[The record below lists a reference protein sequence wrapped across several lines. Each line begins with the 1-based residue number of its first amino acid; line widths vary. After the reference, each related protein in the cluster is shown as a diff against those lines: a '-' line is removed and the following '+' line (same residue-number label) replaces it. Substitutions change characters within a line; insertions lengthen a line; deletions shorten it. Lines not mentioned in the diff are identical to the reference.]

1 MVLFDRVKEFADR
14 KKMSLNEV
22 EEAVGFSKNTTY
34 KWKKQTP
41 NADNVRIIA
50 EYFGTS
56 TDYLLGSTDNP
67 APVQSVKES
76 SAKYETEYSETELR
90 KALENVMS
98 FDGQPITENDKDA
111 IIAFMMGRVGK

>member
-1 MVLFDRVKEFADR
+1 MILFERVKEFADQ

-22 EEAVGFSKNTTY
+22 EEAVNFSRNTLY

-41 NADNVRIIA
+41 NAENVRIIA
-50 EYFGTS
+50 EYFGTTS
-56 TDYLLGSTDNP
+56 DYLLGSTDNP
-67 APVQSVKES
+67 APIPTAEEDFSEFAPAPSES
-76 SAKYETEYSETELR
+76 ELR

-111 IIAFMMGRVGK
+111 IIAFMMGRIGK